1 MSQDAF
7 KDQLAATAAS
17 LTDTLD
23 ALLSLPDGGE
33 GRVVEAMRYAALE
46 GGKRLRPYLVIES
59 AKVFGVESSRAVAA
73 AAAIEMIHCY
83 SLVHDDLPSMDD
95 DDLRRGRP
103 TVHMAFDEATAILA
117 GDGLLT
123 RAFAVLADPAT
134 HADANVRSELSLVLA
149 NAAGSDGMV
158 GGQML
163 DLLAQSE
170 SLNEAETERLQSLK
184 TGCLL
189 GAAAEFGAILGKA
202 SDQDRFAFQSFGLKL
217 GAAFQIA
224 DDLLD
229 LEASPQDAGKATG
242 KDAAAGKATFISLY
256 GADRAR
262 TQAWS
267 LADQAIEMLGKFGAE
282 ADGLRAAARFSVDRQ
297 S

>member
-17 LTDTLD
+17 VTYTLD

-33 GRVVEAMRYAALE
+33 GRVVEAMRYAVLE

-83 SLVHDDLPSMDD
+83 SLAHDDLPPMDD

-134 HADANVRSELSLVLA
+134 HTDASIRSELSLVLA

-202 SDQDRFAFQSFGLKL
+202 SGQDRFAFQSFGLKL

-267 LADQAIEMLGKFGAE
+267 LVDQAIEILGKFGAE